1 LRVLVLGSTGYAG
14 MLFLRL
20 LTSHPNV
27 TTVFAASGSRGGQR
41 VLDLDPGL
49 SAVAAEKIPGGVF
62 LSPEEAAS
70 KKVDVVFAALPHLE
84 SSKILDPY
92 YGKAV
97 VIDLAADFRIQDVGL
112 FEKAYGAPPPRGHLL
127 GGAVY
132 GLAELYREEI
142 RRTDLVAN
150 PGCYPTASLLPILP
164 LLRAGLIEGPIIL
177 NALSGITGAGKKA
190 KEDYLFAERAEN
202 VNAYAPGTSHR
213 HWAEMW
219 EQTQRSGL
227 SESLF
232 FTPHLVPIRKGIEVS
247 GVARLSSGTAAG
259 AIAETLEQTYG
270 SAPFVTLTGERIPQ
284 TRDVR
289 DSNRCD
295 IGWRIEGDH
304 LFFFSVIDNLMK
316 GASGQAVQNMN
327 IRFGLDETAGLPL
340 TGSS

>member
-1 LRVLVLGSTGYAG
+1 MRVLVLGSTGYAG
-14 MLFLRL
+14 MLLLRL
-20 LTSHPNV
+20 LTSHPEV
-27 TTVFAASGSRGGQR
+27 TTVFAVSGSKSGQK

-49 SAVAAEKIPGGVF
+49 SPAAAERISGGAF
-62 LSPEEAAS
+62 ISPEEAAS
-70 KKVDVVFAALPHLE
+70 KKVDAVFAALPHLE
-84 SSKILDPY
+84 SSKILEPF
-92 YGKAV
+92 YGGAV

-112 FEKAYGAPPPRGHLL
+112 FEKAYGTPPPRGDLL
-127 GGAVY
+127 PKAVY
-132 GLAELYREEI
+132 GLTELYREQI

-164 LLRAGLIEGPIIL
+164 LLGAGVVGGPIIL

-190 KEDYLFAERAEN
+190 RTDYLFAERAEN
-202 VNAYAPGTSHR
+202 VHAYAPGTSHR
-213 HWAEMW
+213 HWAEMS
-219 EQTQRSGL
+219 EQARINGL
-227 SESLF
+227 SEPLF
-232 FTPHLVPIRKGIEVS
+232 FTPHLVPIRKGIAVT
-247 GVARLSSGTAAG
+247 GVAPLSAG
-259 AIAETLEQTYG
+259 ASEATVAEALTSAYA

-295 IGWRIEGDH
+295 IGWRIEEGQ

-327 IRFGLDETAGLPL
+327 VRFGFDEKAGLPL

>member
-1 LRVLVLGSTGYAG
+1 MRVLVLGSTGYAG
-14 MLFLRL
+14 MLLLRL
-20 LTSHPNV
+20 LTSHPEV
-27 TTVFAASGSRGGQR
+27 TTVIAVSGSKGGQK

-49 SAVAAEKIPGGVF
+49 SSASAERIAGGVF

-84 SSKILDPY
+84 SSKILDPF

-97 VIDLAADFRIQDVGL
+97 VIDLAADFRIQDLGL
-112 FEKAYGAPPPRGHLL
+112 FEKAYGAPPPRGDLL
-127 GGAVY
+127 PAAVY
-132 GLAELYREEI
+132 GLTELYTEEI
-142 RRTDLVAN
+142 RGTDIVAN

-164 LLRAGLIEGPIIL
+164 LLKAGAIGGPIVL

-190 KEDYLFAERAEN
+190 KTDYLFAERAEN

-213 HWAEMW
+213 HWAEMS
-219 EQTQRSGL
+219 EQARLNGL
-227 SESLF
+227 SESLY
-232 FTPHLVPIRKGIEVS
+232 FTPHLVPIRKGIEVT
-247 GVARLSSGTAAG
+247 GVARLASGASEATIAG
-259 AIAETLEQTYG
+259 ALENAYG

-289 DSNRCD
+289 DTNRCD
-295 IGWRIEGDH
+295 IGWRIEDGH